1 MEKNTPKFSNKVK
14 QKLTQVPED
23 LFEMGKETID
33 FKAQVLKRQ
42 YNKNPLSIFNLIK
55 RMINESK

>member
-1 MEKNTPKFSNKVK
+1 MEKNIPKFSNNVK
-14 QKLTQVPED
+14 QKLQEVPED
-23 LFEMGKETID
+23 LFEMGKESID